1 MVERNMRKKI
11 LTCEK
16 INRDEVK
23 IQMRWI
29 SAWRSS
35 SFLVNKPKYII
46 KYDDKPR

>member
-1 MVERNMRKKI
+1 MI
-11 LTCEK
+11 S
-16 INRDEVK
+16 RDEIK